1 MTLIPLRPNSPIS
14 DVVAQLNGFRD
25 LIGDDAYLQ
34 IRTVTIRHGG
44 LWWNH
49 ATTIV
54 LEPGNAPGP
63 HAVVTIRDVA
73 CVEVIVPL
81 AGDLTVEA
89 FKSAI
94 TGWRRIIGARPA
106 SEFQEPVSVD
116 RQSSRP
122 PQIPYPE
129 WTCRLHELVTNT
141 PSGTHPSG
149 PFLAPEHHIFA
160 PDVERLTADWLGEPF
175 WASRTNLTYEYRL
188 RIQDRRARLLELTA
202 EGNGVTVT
210 VEAMTPEPLYCGALV
225 KTLAGNEQTHV
236 APVVASKAHFDL
248 GESVQNF
255 STWVML
261 GDGQPLD
268 SYEETP
274 RLATWG
280 AERALFNRPRSSDV
294 AARTPLDV
302 ALMGGETQNVEF
314 KPFIRL
320 NPREKKSDELLE
332 TVCAFSNADG
342 GSVFLGVTD
351 YADPVGIDTD
361 LRKLY
366 GQRCA
371 ADAECL
377 KDSYAK
383 DLKRLFQEGL
393 IPAIIPAFVW
403 HELAHRWILAILVGA
418 SDSYVCLGR
427 TGEIFKRVGATNRKV
442 RTIDIAT
449 PSEL

>member
-1 MTLIPLRPNSPIS
+1 
-14 DVVAQLNGFRD
+14 
-25 LIGDDAYLQ
+25 
-34 IRTVTIRHGG
+34 
-44 LWWNH
+44 
-49 ATTIV
+49 
-54 LEPGNAPGP
+54 
-63 HAVVTIRDVA
+63 
-73 CVEVIVPL
+73 
-81 AGDLTVEA
+81 
-89 FKSAI
+89 
-94 TGWRRIIGARPA
+94 
-106 SEFQEPVSVD
+106 
-116 RQSSRP
+116 
-122 PQIPYPE
+122 
-129 WTCRLHELVTNT
+129 
-141 PSGTHPSG
+141 
-149 PFLAPEHHIFA
+149 
-160 PDVERLTADWLGEPF
+160 
-175 WASRTNLTYEYRL
+175 
-188 RIQDRRARLLELTA
+188 
-202 EGNGVTVT
+202 
-210 VEAMTPEPLYCGALV
+210 MTPEPLYCGALV